1 MLAGEG
7 LNLVPLVDVLV
18 SILFFSLLTYTGAVG
33 ILTAFDLRL
42 PPVVVTAQEA
52 AETGAESV
60 ELLLVV
66 RIQGDRLLVEH
77 GGNGGF
83 SQAITGETEE
93 ELNEFRELMAEIRQQ
108 YPRNSDVL
116 VIPDD
121 ATSYERVVH
130 VLERLKLADYTGI
143 ALGTRARATQIASA
157 GR

>member
-1 MLAGEG
+1 MLSGE
-7 LNLVPLVDVLV
+7 LINLIPLVDVLV

-33 ILTAFDLRL
+33 ILTAFDLRM
-42 PPVVVTAQEA
+42 PPVVVSSPQEA
-52 AETGAESV
+52 PQGAESV

-83 SQAITGETEE
+83 SQAITGDSPDALEQ
-93 ELNEFRELMAEIRQQ
+93 FRELMAQIKQE
-108 YPRNSDVL
+108 YPRNDDVL

-130 VLERLKLADYTGI
+130 VLERLKMADYGGI
-143 ALGTRARATQIASA
+143 ALGTRARTTQVAAA